1 MSDTPPCSH
10 DTFWL
15 EANDGT
21 RVHITSFLP
30 DTPRA
35 VVLVFHG
42 YAEHAGRFEET
53 METLAES
60 GFACYA
66 PDHRGHGRTG
76 PLAGYMPEVN
86 TVLADVH
93 HLRDHVDSAHPGLPV
108 FMIGHSMGGL
118 ITMRY
123 LQKYGSEGIAGAIPI
138 SSGVL
143 VPPDIPE
150 FMQTLSAVLGRF
162 TPRLPVQAFFAPEK
176 ATRVPEEQAKLHADP
191 LIYKGWIRA
200 GTGWA
205 LLRAMHAAMS
215 EMSRVT
221 APLLIVH
228 GTGDVIV
235 LPEASQRI
243 HAEVASEDNTL
254 LEPPGVFHD
263 VFHEPEGPEIL
274 QQMIDWMNARAA

>member
-1 MSDTPPCSH
+1 MNETAPSGQ
-10 DTFWL
+10 DTFWM

-21 RVHITSFLP
+21 RIHVTSVLP
-30 DTPRA
+30 EDTRG
-35 VVLVFHG
+35 VVIVLHG

-53 METLAES
+53 MQTLATQ

-76 PLAGYMPEVN
+76 PLAGFMPDVD

-93 HLRDHVDSAHPGLPV
+93 QLREHATQTHPGCPV
-108 FMIGHSMGGL
+108 FVIGHSMGGL
-118 ITMRY
+118 IAIRY
-123 LQKYGSEGIAGAIPI
+123 LQKYGSEGIAGAIPV

-150 FMQTLSAVLGRF
+150 FMQSLSAFLGRL

-176 ATRVPEEQAKLHADP
+176 ATRVPEEQARLHADP

-205 LLRAMHAAMS
+205 LLRGMRTAME
-215 EMSRVT
+215 EMGRIT
-221 APLLIVH
+221 APLLIIH
-228 GTGDVIV
+228 GTGDIIV
-235 LPEASQRI
+235 LPEASQRV
-243 HAEVASEDNTL
+243 HAEVSSEDNTL

-263 VFHEPEGPEIL
+263 LFHEPEGPAIL
-274 QQMIDWMNARAA
+274 GDIVEWMNARSA